1 MEKFDKNV
9 PFDPGYSKISFSF
22 MEQVSYVSAF
32 YEQVKTPH
40 QKKFQLTKL
49 EPAILDLVNQSTAF
63 YLGCMLWGGFIHQ
76 RFIDE
81 PKEITGNHTKK
92 LSEKEAQ
99 EFDCGEEPK
108 MILNFIENL
117 NRDCKYYL
125 KRPAKVPS
133 FVSEV
138 LNSYIEFAKINGNFI
153 NVEKTSDI
161 KLPNAMEHF
170 KNLDNKK
177 LDELCDKIYS
187 TIDSGKIEKLLEL
200 GFYKA

>member
-1 MEKFDKNV
+1 MINFDKNV

-32 YEQVKTPH
+32 YEQVKTPQ

-76 RFIDE
+76 RFIEE
-81 PKEITGNHTKK
+81 PKEITGNHTQK
-92 LSEKEAQ
+92 LSKQ
-99 EFDCGEEPK
+99 EVEELDCGEEAK
-108 MILNFIENL
+108 IILQYIENL

-125 KRPAKVPS
+125 KRPARVQN
-133 FVSEV
+133 FVSEI
-138 LNSYIEFAKINGNFI
+138 LNSYIEFAQINENFV
-153 NVEKTSDI
+153 NVSNTGDI
-161 KLPNAMEHF
+161 KLPKTLEHF

-177 LDELCDKIYS
+177 LDELCEKIYT
-187 TIDSGKIEKLLEL
+187 TIDSGKIEGLLEI
-200 GFYKA
+200 GFYNI